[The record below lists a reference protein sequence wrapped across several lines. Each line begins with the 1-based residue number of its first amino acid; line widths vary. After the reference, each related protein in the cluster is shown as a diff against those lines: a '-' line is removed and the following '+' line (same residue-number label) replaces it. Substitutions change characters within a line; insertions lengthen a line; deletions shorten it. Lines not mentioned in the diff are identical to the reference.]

1 MQAWLPDP
9 ESRILVGVGSKIWV
23 QARLPDPE
31 SRIQVGVGSKTWM
44 PDLESRIQVGD
55 GYRIWVQAFGYHS
68 FLSLLSPLS
77 IDVQVLEGMEG
88 EGGHLQYVEAG
99 RLCHDV
105 LAYMASEDPCV
116 QVGEGGGRGD
126 REGGGGGGGGGGTGV
141 RVMRRG

>member
-1 MQAWLPDP
+1 MTLAQTRGNVWSDP
-9 ESRILVGVGSKIWV
+9 ATVDATVSKV
-23 QARLPDPE
+23 LRQKELQARLPDLE
-31 SRIQVGVGSKTWM
+31 SRIQVGVGSKIWM

-55 GYRIWVQAFGYHS
+55 GYRIWVQAFGYDS

-116 QVGEGGGRGD
+116 QVGGWGG
-126 REGGGGGGGGGGTGV
+126 EGGGGG
-141 RVMRRG
+141 